1 MTRFLRTPR
10 RWSLPGG
17 INIAWHEPLG
27 VPGSPYLVR
36 WMIECRALG
45 SIRLHHWLGSD
56 DHRAPHDH
64 SWPFAT
70 LVLRG
75 RYFDATAEW
84 NDDGSLKEWRET
96 ELRAG
101 TLRLRAA
108 GHRHYVR
115 VAHGE
120 SCWSLLAT
128 GAHQRS
134 FGFWVKRDK
143 RLKANKYFLSHGHH
157 APAASARVTAKIAE
171 GRSQSIHE
179 LHRSKERR

>member
-1 MTRFLRTPR
+1 MTRFLRTTR
-10 RWSLPGG
+10 RWNLPGG

-27 VPGSPYLVR
+27 VPGSPYLIR
-36 WMIECRALG
+36 WMIEWRPLG

-64 SWPFAT
+64 SWGFAT

-75 RYFDATAEW
+75 RYFDATADW
-84 NDDGSLKEWRET
+84 DDAGRLKQWREH

-101 TLRLRAA
+101 SLRLRRAD
-108 GHRHYVR
+108 HRHYVR
-115 VAHGE
+115 VAAGE
-120 SCWSLLAT
+120 SCWSILAT
-128 GAHQRS
+128 GPHRRG
-134 FGFWVKRDK
+134 FGFWVRRDK

-157 APAASARVTAKIAE
+157 AAAGSARLTAKIAE

-179 LHRSKERR
+179 IHRSTQK